1 MIYVQSLSSILKE
14 MVFNFLGEVAFAR
27 MSMGFPCI
35 FSLITF
41 LLLQKLEQ
49 SSLTRHL
56 RLNNLDDGS
65 AQLTTAGCSVWTI
78 GSHISV

>member
-1 MIYVQSLSSILKE
+1 
-14 MVFNFLGEVAFAR
+14 
-27 MSMGFPCI
+27 MGFPRI